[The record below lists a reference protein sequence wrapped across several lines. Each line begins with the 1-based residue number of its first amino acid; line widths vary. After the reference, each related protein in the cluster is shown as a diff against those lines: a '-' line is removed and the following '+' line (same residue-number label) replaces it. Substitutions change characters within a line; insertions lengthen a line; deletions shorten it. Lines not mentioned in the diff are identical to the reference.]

1 MLNKRAVFS
10 LVVFIGTLLARGASA
25 QALSWTAFEEQQTSS
40 VPASNPAADVKLV
53 GLDTPAAGPTISAG
67 THVMMALR
75 SPLSSTS
82 ATQGSAIYLETLYPV
97 IQENRIVIPAHTQ
110 VQGVVKTS
118 RRPGHFKRV
127 SEFRFHFT
135 AMIFPNNYVLPID
148 GALQSIPGSRLLRV
162 DEKSE
167 GALRTVDQTDKALIP
182 TAIGAV
188 GGAIIGSDTHFGIG
202 KFIGAG
208 LGAGLG
214 LGSVLLI
221 RGDDINLR
229 PGVNVEM
236 VLRLSVTLPPE
247 QVAFNAA
254 YVPKAQALA
263 PFVDP
268 DPQLQTAARRQQ
280 RRTRPTGVPL
290 FPPVF

>member
-1 MLNKRAVFS
+1 MRNQRAALIVMVF
-10 LVVFIGTLLARGASA
+10 VALLARSASA
-25 QALSWTAFEEQQTSS
+25 QALPWAALDEQQ
-40 VPASNPAADVKLV
+40 
-53 GLDTPAAGPTISAG
+53 PAAGPLSFSVPDAKLVSAEPPADSQTIAAG
-67 THVMMALR
+67 THVMMVLR

-97 IQENRIVIPAHTQ
+97 IQDHHVVIPAHTQ
-110 VQGVVKTS
+110 VQGVVRAS
-118 RRPGHFKRV
+118 RRPGHFKRT

-135 AMIFPNNYVLPID
+135 TMIFPNNCVMPID
-148 GALQSIPGSRLLRV
+148 GALQSIPGSRLLRI

-167 GALRTVDQTDKALIP
+167 GALRTVDQADKALIP
-182 TAIGAV
+182 TAIGTV

-214 LGSVLLI
+214 LGSVLLV
-221 RGDDINLR
+221 RGDDITLR
-229 PGVNVEM
+229 PGVSVEM
-236 VLRLSVTLPPE
+236 VLRLPVSLSPE
-247 QVAFNAA
+247 QAAFNGA
-254 YVPKAQALA
+254 YAPKAQALN

-280 RRTRPTGVPL
+280 RGRRTAGVPL
-290 FPPVF
+290 FPHVF